1 MECNREEAVRAREIA
16 ERKFAVHDF
25 SGAKKFLIK
34 AQALF
39 PELEGVS
46 QMLAVVD
53 VHSVAAVRVGG
64 NEMNW
69 YGILQVEQLSDD
81 RLIKR
86 QYRKLALLLHPDK
99 NKFAGAEAAFKLIGE
114 AFGVLSDK
122 QKRIAHDIR
131 CRAKVQTH
139 IPDPKSQFSTRH
151 HQQPTRAN
159 APPSHL
165 TFWTSCPVCRTNFEY
180 LRTFLD
186 FQLTCQRC
194 HRLFVARDMYAPH
207 QNGANLPS
215 GRGPA
220 NTVPPASSYG
230 QEVFHFSTQGKG
242 IGATV
247 TGNGFARDGVGAT
260 NGYKKAKQEAKKKE
274 ALDRLLAKR
283 KESEA
288 KQKVTE
294 EAVPRKHPLKK
305 KRGVGDDEE
314 EDGDDDD
321 DDEDEVFHPA
331 TSGTAGPGLSSN
343 ICQAPRRSRRV
354 KRNVMYMLDDSD
366 DDDLEDF
373 PASRKAGM
381 HMATDRKPNGEWREG
396 MDEANGEQQQ
406 KRKSVDDGVESGSN
420 TGDRMEM
427 GVREMDNKGRN
438 SMAADIKEPGD
449 FNVLD
454 TKEEAW
460 GPLPESNTVQLE
472 VNVPPACTEDLSLS
486 PESFESDQP
495 NEVTVPDPDFH
506 DFDADRT
513 ETNIQAGHFWAVYDD
528 HDSMPRFYC
537 RIDRVQLHPFKV
549 DCHWLESVNHPRRVV
564 TGVNFHKVSPGVG
577 EFKIA
582 KAVDFNG
589 INMFSHLMPVE
600 TTASKR
606 LFTVYPKTGEV
617 WAMYRMPLLKSGTQ
631 DKLQYEMAEIQTD
644 FSVVAGVVGIVSLIK
659 LDNFKTIWRPV
670 GPVTQVQDLWRFSH
684 RVPSFRLKGDESPGL
699 AEDCWELDPASTC

>member
-53 VHSVAAVRVGG
+53 VHSVAAVRVAG

-69 YGILQVEQLSDD
+69 YGILQVEQLADD
-81 RLIKR
+81 SVIKR

-131 CRAKVQTH
+131 RRAKVQTH

-151 HQQPTRAN
+151 QKQPTHAN

-220 NTVPPASSYG
+220 NTVPPASSY
-230 QEVFHFSTQGKG
+230 QQQDFHFSTQGKG

-247 TGNGFARDGVGAT
+247 TGNGFACGGVGAT
-260 NGYKKAKQEAKKKE
+260 NGN
-274 ALDRLLAKR
+274 
-283 KESEA
+283 
-288 KQKVTE
+288 KVTE

-314 EDGDDDD
+314 EDDDDDD

-343 ICQAPRRSRRV
+343 MCQAPRRSRRV

-381 HMATDRKPNGEWREG
+381 HMATDRKPNGEWRDG

-406 KRKSVDDGVESGSN
+406 KRKFVDDGVESGSN
-420 TGDRMEM
+420 IGDDRMEM
-427 GVREMDNKGRN
+427 GVREMDNKGGN
-438 SMAADIKEPGD
+438 SMAADIKESGD

-460 GPLPESNTVQLE
+460 GPLPEPNTVQLE
-472 VNVPPACTEDLSLS
+472 VNVPPACTEDLCLS
-486 PESFESDQP
+486 PESCESDQP

-549 DCHWLESVNHPRRVV
+549 DCHWLESVNHPRRVI
-564 TGVNFHKVSPGVG
+564 TGVNFRKVSPGVG

-617 WAMYRMPLLKSGTQ
+617 WAMYRMPLLKSGAQ

-670 GPVTQVQDLWRFSH
+670 GLVTQVEDLWRFSH

>member
-53 VHSVAAVRVGG
+53 VHSVAAVRVAG

-69 YGILQVEQLSDD
+69 YGILQVEQLADD
-81 RLIKR
+81 SLIKR

-131 CRAKVQTH
+131 RRAKVQTH
-139 IPDPKSQFSTRH
+139 IPDPNSQFSTRH
-151 HQQPTRAN
+151 QKQPTNAN

-220 NTVPPASSYG
+220 NTVPPASSY
-230 QEVFHFSTQGKG
+230 QQQDFHFSTQGKG

-247 TGNGFARDGVGAT
+247 TGNGFACGGVGAT
-260 NGYKKAKQEAKKKE
+260 NGN
-274 ALDRLLAKR
+274 
-283 KESEA
+283 
-288 KQKVTE
+288 KVTE

-314 EDGDDDD
+314 DDDDDDD
-321 DDEDEVFHPA
+321 DDEDEVFHPD

-343 ICQAPRRSRRV
+343 MCQAPRRSRRV
-354 KRNVMYMLDDSD
+354 KRNVMYMLDDS

-381 HMATDRKPNGEWREG
+381 HMATDRKPNGEWRDG

-406 KRKSVDDGVESGSN
+406 KRKFVDDGVESGSN
-420 TGDRMEM
+420 IGDDRMEM
-427 GVREMDNKGRN
+427 GVREMDNKGGN
-438 SMAADIKEPGD
+438 SMAADIKESGD

-472 VNVPPACTEDLSLS
+472 VNVPPACTEDLCLS
-486 PESFESDQP
+486 PESCESDQP

-549 DCHWLESVNHPRRVV
+549 DCHWLESVNHPRHVI
-564 TGVNFHKVSPGVG
+564 TGVNFRKVSPGVG

-617 WAMYRMPLLKSGTQ
+617 WAMYRMPLLKSGAQ

-659 LDNFKTIWRPV
+659 LDNFKTIWKPV

>member
-53 VHSVAAVRVGG
+53 VHSVAAVRVAG

-69 YGILQVEQLSDD
+69 YGILQVEQLADD
-81 RLIKR
+81 SLIKR

-151 HQQPTRAN
+151 QKQPTHAN

-207 QNGANLPS
+207 QNGANLPC

-220 NTVPPASSYG
+220 NTVPPASSY
-230 QEVFHFSTQGKG
+230 QQQDFHFSTQGKG

-247 TGNGFARDGVGAT
+247 TGNGFA
-260 NGYKKAKQEAKKKE
+260 Y
-274 ALDRLLAKR
+274 RLLAKR

-314 EDGDDDD
+314 EDDDDD
-321 DDEDEVFHPA
+321 DDEEDEVFHSA

-343 ICQAPRRSRRV
+343 MCQAPRRSRRV

-381 HMATDRKPNGEWREG
+381 HMATDRKPNGEWRDG
-396 MDEANGEQQQ
+396 MNEANGEQQQ
-406 KRKSVDDGVESGSN
+406 KRKFVDDGVESGSN
-420 TGDRMEM
+420 IGDDRMEM
-427 GVREMDNKGRN
+427 GVREMDNKGGN
-438 SMAADIKEPGD
+438 SMAADIKESGD

-472 VNVPPACTEDLSLS
+472 VNVPPACTEDLCLS
-486 PESFESDQP
+486 PESCESDQP

-513 ETNIQAGHFWAVYDD
+513 ETNIKAGDFWAVYDD

-537 RIDRVQLHPFKV
+537 RIDRVQLHPFRV
-549 DCHWLESVNHPRRVV
+549 DCHWLESVNHQRRVI
-564 TGVNFHKVSPGVG
+564 TGVNFRKVSPGVG

-617 WAMYRMPLLKSGTQ
+617 WAMYRMPLLKSGAQ

-684 RVPSFRLKGDESPGL
+684 RVPSFQLKGDESPGL